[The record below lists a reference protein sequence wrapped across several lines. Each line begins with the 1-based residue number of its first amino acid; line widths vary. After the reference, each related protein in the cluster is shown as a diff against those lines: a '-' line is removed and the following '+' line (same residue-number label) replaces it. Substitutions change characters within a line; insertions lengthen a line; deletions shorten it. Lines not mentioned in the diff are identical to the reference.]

1 MGLKVDSSFLKF
13 LTMGALGTRRVFDLM
28 SEAGLQP
35 IELERYSRSN
45 KIWSTKV
52 KRLRLPDLLCVRTG
66 LRVEVKGKSKL
77 TIKMSDSP
85 NNADRQWDAGLA
97 DRDMIAFVH
106 IQEGDDGRM
115 GAADNAELF
124 WVEDLR
130 TTVAQSKL
138 GPPKSAGE
146 GAERDREWPSTV
158 AKRNGEV
165 TTADED
171 RFTVALEGGRRQTY
185 RLNGKSLYVGAGER
199 FVADS
204 QFLAGI
210 PRTKASF
217 PTPEETHWNPR
228 PLLTSASS
236 IDRYV
241 AVKALGVIGE
251 TSDVPAIANVAENDT
266 DERVKLE
273 ASVAL
278 VCLKDVRGV
287 EMLRTAIDDPVVDY
301 LRMEALLALAEFRGH
316 SLAPQCA
323 SLLAKTARNEALCE
337 NEARQA
343 AIWGLGKDGLC
354 AYRELLGLLD
364 ATDDNELIHA
374 VSAFG
379 SDADVALVDE
389 LIAVVVSAT
398 SSVRLRSSAS
408 SILAR
413 TIPPV
418 CGVPRLEASYHTSP
432 DEAKNWIL
440 ATLGQMDPTAVMP
453 LITSSNLAALLIPFY
468 LTSPETN
475 WTRSVRLMDS
485 LAFVRKQTIATS
497 QSR

>member
-28 SEAGLQP
+28 SRAGLQP

-85 NNADRQWDAGLA
+85 NNSDRKWDAGLA
-97 DRDMIAFVH
+97 DRDVIAFVH
-106 IQEGDDGRM
+106 ILEDDEGRM
-115 GAADNAELF
+115 VAADNVELF
-124 WVEDLR
+124 WVADLR
-130 TTVAQSKL
+130 TTVEQSKL

-146 GAERDREWPSTV
+146 GAERDREWQSIV
-158 AKRNGEV
+158 AKKNGEV
-165 TTADED
+165 TTVDED
-171 RFTVALEGGRRQTY
+171 KFTVTLEGGRRQTY
-185 RLNGKSLYVGAGER
+185 RLNGKSLYVVAGER

-210 PRTKASF
+210 PRKKASF
-217 PTPEETHWNPR
+217 PTLGVTHWNPR
-228 PLLTSASS
+228 NLLNSTSS

-241 AVKALGVIGE
+241 AVKALGIVGE
-251 TSDVPAIANVAENDT
+251 ASDVSAIAHLAENDA

-273 ASVAL
+273 AAVTL
-278 VCLKDVRGV
+278 VRLSDERGI
-287 EMLRTAIDDPVVDY
+287 EMLRAAIDAPVIDY

-316 SLAPQCA
+316 ALARQCA
-323 SLLAKTARNEALCE
+323 SLLAETARIGSLCK

-354 AYRELLGLLD
+354 AYRELLGFLD
-364 ATDDNELIHA
+364 ATDDNELVHA
-374 VSAFG
+374 VNAFG
-379 SDADVALVDE
+379 SDAEIALVDE
-389 LIAVVVSAT
+389 LIVIVVGAT

-418 CGVPRLEASYHTSP
+418 IGAPRLAARYDTSP

-453 LITSSNLAALLIPFY
+453 LITNTNLAALLTPFH

-475 WTRSVRLMDS
+475 WTRSVQLIDS
-485 LAFVRKQTIATS
+485 LMFVRKQTIEP
-497 QSR
+497 

>member
-13 LTMGALGTRRVFDLM
+13 LTMGALGPRRVFDLM
-28 SEAGLQP
+28 SGAGLHP

-115 GAADNAELF
+115 SAADNVELF

-130 TTVAQSKL
+130 TTVGQSKL

-158 AKRNGEV
+158 AKKNGEV

-171 RFTVALEGGRRQTY
+171 RFTATLEGGRRQPY
-185 RLNGKSLYVGAGER
+185 RLNDKSLYVEAGEQ
-199 FVADS
+199 FVAES
-204 QFLAGI
+204 QFLAGM

-217 PTPEETHWNPR
+217 PTPGETQWNPR
-228 PLLTSASS
+228 PLLTSASLV
-236 IDRYV
+236 DRYV
-241 AVKALGVIGE
+241 AVKALGVVGDA
-251 TSDVPAIANVAENDT
+251 SDVPAIANLAENDA
-266 DERVKLE
+266 DDRVKLE
-273 ASVAL
+273 AAVAL
-278 VCLKDVRGV
+278 VRVRDARGI
-287 EMLRTAIDDPVVDY
+287 EMLRTAINDPVVDY
-301 LRMEALLALAEFRGH
+301 LRMEALLALAEFCDH
-316 SLAPQCA
+316 PFAKQCA
-323 SLLAKTARNEALCE
+323 SLLAETARNEALCE

-354 AYRELLGLLD
+354 EYRELLGLLD
-364 ATDDNELIHA
+364 ATDDNELVHA

-379 SDADVALVDE
+379 PDADVALVDE
-389 LIAVVVSAT
+389 LIAIVVSGT

-408 SILAR
+408 FILAR

-418 CGVPRLEASYHTSP
+418 YGVPRLESRYYTSS
-432 DEAKNWIL
+432 DKAKNWIL
-440 ATLGQMDPTAVMP
+440 ATLGQMDPTAVIS
-453 LITSSNLAALLIPFY
+453 LITNTNLAERLAPFF
-468 LTSPETN
+468 S
-475 WTRSVRLMDS
+475 RR
-485 LAFVRKQTIATS
+485 RKRIRHARFS
-497 QSR
+497 